1 MRLARCQ
8 DPQDLATLRVT
19 HTLPADLNAFLYAM
33 ERDLAAFAEVRRLL
47 LPWPV
52 HCILVLRDRFA
63 AVPYTLVISARAWE
77 VRLRS

>member
-47 LPWPV
+47 LPCPLQ
-52 HCILVLRDRFA
+52 CILLLRVWDRFA
-63 AVPYTLVISARAWE
+63 AVPYTLVISTRAWE
-77 VRLRS
+77 V